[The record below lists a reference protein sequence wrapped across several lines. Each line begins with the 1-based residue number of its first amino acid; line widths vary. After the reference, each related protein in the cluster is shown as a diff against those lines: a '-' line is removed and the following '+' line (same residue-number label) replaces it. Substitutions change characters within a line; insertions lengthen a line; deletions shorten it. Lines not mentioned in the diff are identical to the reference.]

1 MSNIT
6 RQQHRNSSQTHL
18 WSTSSRRN
26 CRKGRAI
33 GRLHPG
39 SGGQLPCGA
48 EQRLLL
54 LPDLAQL
61 ADDQDV
67 HDDDGKQGDDADHNA
82 PDRDPRRPP
91 LLLRERGHL
100 FCFVFVQVQSFIPK
114 TKPQQSS
121 NNPFPAGRPHL
132 SCSSS
137 P

>member
-6 RQQHRNSSQTHL
+6 RQQPSISSQTHL

-33 GRLHPG
+33 GRLNPG
-39 SGGQLPCGA
+39 PGGQLPCDGGA

-67 HDDDGKQGDDADHNA
+67 HDDDGEQGDDADHDA

-91 LLLRERGHL
+91 LLLRER
-100 FCFVFVQVQSFIPK
+100 
-114 TKPQQSS
+114 
-121 NNPFPAGRPHL
+121 
-132 SCSSS
+132 
-137 P
+137 